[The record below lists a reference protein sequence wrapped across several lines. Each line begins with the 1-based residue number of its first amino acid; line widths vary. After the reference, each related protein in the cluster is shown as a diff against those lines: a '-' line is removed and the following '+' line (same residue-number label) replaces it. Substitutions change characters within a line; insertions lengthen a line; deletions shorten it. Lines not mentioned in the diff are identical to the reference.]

1 MVWLKIMWQN
11 PKHVKIN
18 ILSKIS
24 TAMIQYKKLI
34 YWNIVHNE
42 KFKWIKCHDFYF
54 QVFILKPISES
65 ELGD

>member
-1 MVWLKIMWQN
+1 
-11 PKHVKIN
+11 
-18 ILSKIS
+18 
-24 TAMIQYKKLI
+24 MIQYKKLI

-54 QVFILKPISES
+54 QVFILKPIRES